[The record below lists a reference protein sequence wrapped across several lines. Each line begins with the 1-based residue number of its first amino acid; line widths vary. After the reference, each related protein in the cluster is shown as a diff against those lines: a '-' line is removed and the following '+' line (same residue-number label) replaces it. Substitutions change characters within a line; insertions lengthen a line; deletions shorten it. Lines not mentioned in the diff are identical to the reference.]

1 MTIRLIH
8 EKAKEIKELCCKY
21 VTNREITIREFA
33 QIVGKLV
40 AAEPGVEYA
49 PIYIKSLEIEKDR
62 KLKESNG
69 NFESNMVIS
78 NESVKT
84 LSWWIE
90 NVESSFKP
98 LVRKDPE
105 LVLKTDSSKTG
116 WGGVI
121 DNTTLKTSGFWSYE
135 EKKLHIHFLELK
147 AVFLS
152 LKCFCSTK
160 TNIHIRLYLD
170 NMVAGKVVQK
180 LIAEETELT
189 LIAPLWTS
197 QHWLPKMLHHIV
209 QDSFIIPS
217 QKSQPLLTQPTNP
230 QMNHPLKKLIL
241 GVFRLSGKLWKI
253 QDYQKKLQTLSFHPG
268 ELQHKDNIGRISQ
281 NGVHFVVNDKLIY
294 LRQLKWI

>member
-1 MTIRLIH
+1 MQPTQIIKFLGFVLNSQNMTIRLTN

-21 VTNREITIREFA
+21 VKNREITIREFA

-69 NFESNMVIS
+69 NFEYKMIIS

-135 EKKLHIHFLELK
+135 EK
-147 AVFLS
+147 
-152 LKCFCSTK
+152 
-160 TNIHIRLYLD
+160 
-170 NMVAGKVVQK
+170 
-180 LIAEETELT
+180 
-189 LIAPLWTS
+189 
-197 QHWLPKMLHHIV
+197 
-209 QDSFIIPS
+209 
-217 QKSQPLLTQPTNP
+217 
-230 QMNHPLKKLIL
+230 
-241 GVFRLSGKLWKI
+241 
-253 QDYQKKLQTLSFHPG
+253 
-268 ELQHKDNIGRISQ
+268 
-281 NGVHFVVNDKLIY
+281 
-294 LRQLKWI
+294 